1 MAKVSLLLETSE
13 LVFVKTS
20 IHIQKGFDD
29 VSLFQK
35 FLLPHDNDITRRLWD
50 HNSNLKTPEMNPDR
64 NEVWTSYVEKIFW
77 SVDYL

>member
-35 FLLPHDNDITRRLWD
+35 FLLPHDNDITRRL
-50 HNSNLKTPEMNPDR
+50 
-64 NEVWTSYVEKIFW
+64 
-77 SVDYL
+77 